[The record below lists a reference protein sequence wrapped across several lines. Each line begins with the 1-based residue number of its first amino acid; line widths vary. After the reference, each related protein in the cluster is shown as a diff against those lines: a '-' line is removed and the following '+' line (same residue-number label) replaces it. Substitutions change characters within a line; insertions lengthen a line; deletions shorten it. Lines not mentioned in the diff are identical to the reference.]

1 KTAREPVWNVTPNRT
16 NPGSMDDL
24 QPPGRHHSGHVRVDP
39 SPADS
44 AAERRHSICALVFS
58 VADNRAPA
66 VCWNADKVCYSLPKW
81 NCGITR
87 SDRDT
92 YLDCERCV
100 FGLGDDCGVRT
111 SASAGGLMASEP
123 FPQNFSRD

>member
-1 KTAREPVWNVTPNRT
+1 
-16 NPGSMDDL
+16 MDDL
-24 QPPGRHHSGHVRVDP
+24 QPPGRHYSGHVRVD
-39 SPADS
+39 SAPAGS
-44 AAERRHSICALVFS
+44 AAECRYSICALVFS
-58 VADNRAPA
+58 VADNRASA

-92 YLDCERCV
+92 CLDCERRV

-111 SASAGGLMASEP
+111 CASAGGAMAGEP
-123 FPQNFSRD
+123 SSQNFSRD